1 MFEPVNLAA
10 SRAAVDAAIVRR
22 SVRTSGIGP
31 TIFGVIALF
40 GGMVPPPNLVL
51 ASIGGALSVS
61 GLWNLTNPS
70 PIGILLVTGCLMLV
84 GIYNIVYTVTT
95 GSGTPAWGVI
105 GVWQL
110 IWAFQ
115 GVQRYRRFANANGEN
130 VAEPDR
136 REAEQALVALHKAN
150 VRKSPDVIECMM
162 RGYPPARVRARLMA
176 DVALCVIGGNLDA
189 RVASRAEFDV
199 QPVGE
204 IKRGRARVKVS
215 VAGRVIDAMMSAE
228 SLERFR
234 AWKSGGA
241 QTLQRA
247 A

>member
-1 MFEPVNLAA
+1 MFEPTNLAA
-10 SRAAVDAAIVRR
+10 SRAAVDAAVVRR

-40 GGMVPPPNLVL
+40 GGMMPPMNLVL
-51 ASIGGALSVS
+51 VSIGGALSAS

-70 PIGILLVTGCLMLV
+70 PIGILLVSGCLMLV
-84 GIYNIVYTVTT
+84 GVYNIFYTVTT

-110 IWAFQ
+110 IWAYQ
-115 GVQRYRRFANANGEN
+115 GVQRYRRFANAHGED

-136 REAEQALVALHKAN
+136 REAEQALVALRKAN
-150 VRKSPDVIECMM
+150 VRKSPDVVECMM
-162 RGYPPARVRARLMA
+162 RGFPPARVRARLMP
-176 DVALCVIGGNLDA
+176 DVALCIIGDNLDV
-189 RVASRAEFDV
+189 RLASRAEFDV

-204 IKRGRARVKVS
+204 VKRGNARVKVA

-228 SLERFR
+228 SLARFR

-241 QTLQRA
+241 QILQRA